1 MDGKADLHLHSTH
14 SDGALPVPDL
24 LRRALAAGL
33 TTISLTDHDNVA
45 GIEEAVTAGAALGM
59 TVIPGVELSAAVG
72 DREVHILGYFLD
84 HRHGRLREYLAFC
97 RSERVKRAERI
108 VEKLNGLNVPLTIEA
123 VMDRA
128 GEGSVGR
135 PHIAVALLEG
145 GLTGTYHEAFFKYL
159 GFGKPAYEQK
169 VHIAPAEAI
178 GLIAE
183 AGGLSFVAHPG
194 VAMEERTLLALIED
208 GVDGIEAV
216 HPSHSPELTA
226 HYTGI
231 AQEYFLL
238 TSGGSDFHGVRRNDH
253 DALGRYAITEQQVAA
268 MRQRLR

>member
-14 SDGALPVPDL
+14 SDGALTVSDL
-24 LRRALAAGL
+24 LRATRAAGL
-33 TTISLTDHDNVA
+33 TTVALTDHDNVA
-45 GIEEAVTAGAALGM
+45 GLDEAVAAGEALGV
-59 TVIPGVELSAAVG
+59 TVIPGVELSASVG

-84 HRHGRLREYLAFC
+84 ARHDGLQEYLSFC

-108 VEKLNGLNVPLTIEA
+108 VGKLNSLNVPLTMDA
-123 VMDRA
+123 VLDRA
-128 GEGSVGR
+128 GHGSVGR

-145 GLTGTYHEAFFKYL
+145 GLTGTYHEAFFKYI

-178 GLIAE
+178 RLIAD

-194 VAMEERTLLALIED
+194 VAVDERTLLALIED

-238 TSGGSDFHGVRRNDH
+238 TSGGSDFHGVRRNDR
-253 DALGRYAITEQQVAA
+253 DALGRYAIPEQQVAA